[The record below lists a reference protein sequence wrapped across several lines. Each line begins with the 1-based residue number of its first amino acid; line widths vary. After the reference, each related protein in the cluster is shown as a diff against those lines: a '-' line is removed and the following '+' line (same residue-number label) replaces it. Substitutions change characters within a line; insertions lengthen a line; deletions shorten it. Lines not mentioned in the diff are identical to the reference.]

1 MYSSIPLLLGFLRK
15 VTHTTLTF
23 LPFLHV
29 RDLLITDLSSGVVG
43 FGGSS
48 TNLRKHYKMKKKNR
62 LKTTKHGEVRQ

>member
-23 LPFLHV
+23 LPFLRV